1 MLEKIS
7 MKMTDLCG
15 KNMNLTE
22 AERLTMFF
30 GFENMNH
37 QIFLYSVIGMSA
49 FCLGIFGWTLLFTVV
64 FSILRL
70 YAGGCHLKTS
80 AGCTFVTTLLMIGG
94 TEIALKMDGSLLVM
108 NILFIVSFMLVLI
121 LAPRRTE
128 NYPVSEREYMK
139 LKKESAGIVIGCW
152 VLAIISPD
160 VFGKMIAMAVLTE
173 AVTLIPKPHASCVR
187 VSRNRLSW

>member
-1 MLEKIS
+1 
-7 MKMTDLCG
+7 
-15 KNMNLTE
+15 
-22 AERLTMFF
+22 
-30 GFENMNH
+30 MNH

-173 AVTLIPKPHASCVR
+173 AVTLIPKPHA
-187 VSRNRLSW
+187 

>member
-22 AERLTMFF
+22 TERLTMFF

-160 VFGKMIAMAVLTE
+160 FFGKMIAMAFLTE
-173 AVTLIPKPHASCVR
+173 AVTLIPKPHA
-187 VSRNRLSW
+187 

>member
-1 MLEKIS
+1 MQ
-7 MKMTDLCG
+7 
-15 KNMNLTE
+15 
-22 AERLTMFF
+22 R
-30 GFENMNH
+30 
-37 QIFLYSVIGMSA
+37 
-49 FCLGIFGWTLLFTVV
+49 
-64 FSILRL
+64 
-70 YAGGCHLKTS
+70 CHLKTS
-80 AGCTFVTTLLMIGG
+80 AGCTFVNHFVDDWPG

-160 VFGKMIAMAVLTE
+160 VFGKMIANGGVNRGCNINTE
-173 AVTLIPKPHASCVR
+173 TSCIDMKNLHKCMILCTCIQKQVIVVTDNLCNIV
-187 VSRNRLSW
+187 

>member
-22 AERLTMFF
+22 TERLTMFF

-37 QIFLYSVIGMSA
+37 QIFLYRVIGMSA

-173 AVTLIPKPHASCVR
+173 AVTLIPKPHA
-187 VSRNRLSW
+187 

>member
-1 MLEKIS
+1 
-7 MKMTDLCG
+7 
-15 KNMNLTE
+15 
-22 AERLTMFF
+22 
-30 GFENMNH
+30 MNH

-80 AGCTFVTTLLMIGG
+80 ARCTFVTTLLMIGG
-94 TEIALKMDGSLLVM
+94 TEIALKMEGSLLVM

-173 AVTLIPKPHASCVR
+173 AVTLIPKPHA
-187 VSRNRLSW
+187 